1 MSLEPDAPAPVI
13 PRAHQQSILE
23 VLHRYGLEAV
33 GEPAAVADSVL
44 NANYRVETTDGAR
57 FVRFHRKTRT
67 RERLELEHDAS
78 AWAGAH
84 GIPVVGAI
92 ADSSGRWLHS
102 LTNQFVA
109 IYPWLE
115 GSHYRRGAMTLDQ
128 AAVLGEMH
136 GRLHATLREFEDP
149 RLSKEMAGADWDRA
163 EALEMLGRIDDLI
176 RYYPAASAEQLAL
189 QEGVRYQMELL
200 DSPAGRP
207 VADFAHLKRQCCHGD
222 YHERN
227 VMIGG
232 DGAVMAVVDWEI
244 VSLLPPIFEVMR
256 ALSFMELW
264 QPELSG
270 AYLGAYRKRAA
281 LEDCEEGVELW
292 WQAQLHSTWALKA
305 RFIEGNRAAGQFI
318 EPHVRMLRQLAEPA
332 FRASLLRQLLAN
344 A

>member
-13 PRAHQQSILE
+13 PSAHRQSMKEL
-23 VLHRYGLEAV
+23 LQRYGLEQA
-33 GEPAAVADSVL
+33 GEPSPVPESVL
-44 NANYRVETTDGAR
+44 NQNYRVETNGGPR
-57 FVRFHRKTRT
+57 FMRFHRKTRA
-67 RERLELEHDAS
+67 RERLELEHDVS
-78 AWAGAH
+78 AWAGDR
-84 GIPVVGAI
+84 GIPTVRAI
-92 ADSSGRWLHS
+92 DDGSGRWLHS
-102 LTNQFVA
+102 LTNQFVT
-109 IYPWLE
+109 IYRWLE
-115 GSHYRRGAMTLDQ
+115 GTHFRRGAINPAQ

-149 RLSKEMAGADWDRA
+149 RLSREMAGTAWDRD

-200 DSPAGRP
+200 DSPAARP

-227 VMIGG
+227 VMIGA
-232 DGAVMAVVDWEI
+232 DGGVLAVLDWEI

-264 QPELSG
+264 EPELSG
-270 AYLGAYRKRAA
+270 AYLGAYRKHATLA
-281 LEDCEEGVELW
+281 DCEAGVELW

-318 EPHVRMLRQLAEPA
+318 QPHVRMLRQLAEPA
-332 FRASLLRQLLAN
+332 FRASLLKQLLTN